1 MSLFYAGFCER
12 GLNRLTAY
20 STFIKQQYICL
31 SAWIT
36 TNFENENK
44 YRMKLP
50 IRVLI
55 VENQTLTRIG
65 IKTILEAQ
73 NDFQI
78 VGEAETGAKG
88 LEFFKRV
95 QPDVTILSLRLPD
108 SCAIDVLEQYFALD
122 KRAKILILAEHVGD
136 SEISRSLKKGAFG
149 YICKDV
155 SEDELIK
162 AILTVVSGK
171 KYIPGDIAEILSEN
185 YGQEEL
191 TPSERKI
198 LQLIVAGK
206 ANKEIAYDLNVSEN
220 TVKTHIKNVF
230 EKLGVSDRTSAA
242 TLAIRR
248 GLVRID
254 V

>member
-1 MSLFYAGFCER
+1 M
-12 GLNRLTAY
+12 TV
-20 STFIKQQYICL
+20 CL
-31 SAWIT
+31 KFGYC
-36 TNFENENK
+36 NMF
-44 YRMKLP
+44 MKSP
-50 IRVLI
+50 IRLLI
-55 VENQTLTRIG
+55 VENQTLVRIG
-65 IKTILEAQ
+65 LTTIIRSQ
-73 NDFQI
+73 NDFEI
-78 VGEAETGAKG
+78 VAEAANGAEG
-88 LEFFKRV
+88 LTLFRELK
-95 QPDVTILSLRLPD
+95 PDVTILSLRLPD
-108 SCAIDVLEQYFALD
+108 SCAIDVLDQYFEFD
-122 KRAKILILAEHVGD
+122 KRAKILILAEHAGD
-136 SEISRSLKKGAFG
+136 SEISRSLKKGAVG

-162 AILTVVSGK
+162 AIRAVAAGK
-171 KYIPGDIAEILSEN
+171 KYIPSDIAEILSEN

-242 TLAIRR
+242 TLAIKR

-254 V
+254 L